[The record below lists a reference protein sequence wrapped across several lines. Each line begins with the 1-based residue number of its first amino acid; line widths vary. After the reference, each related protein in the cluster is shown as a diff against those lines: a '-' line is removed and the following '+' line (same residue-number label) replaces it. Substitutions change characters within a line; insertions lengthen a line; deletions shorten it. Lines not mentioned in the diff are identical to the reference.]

1 MKKWKK
7 KERKKKEKG
16 KGNKK
21 KNEKWK
27 RQRLDEELGCQS
39 VIQQDQERTWEER
52 DKRRRRERER
62 ERKWVSLFPK
72 FSLFANHLVWP
83 TFFFLPL
90 CAACDWLKTAHSSQF
105 SPGQDVPCS
114 RWWPSCSYANLCC
127 KGTFGGG
134 GGGGGVTQHVNGW
147 VVTPQYLQGHRLRH
161 QPHALVPRETLV
173 NRCSLEVPPQKVPN

>member
-1 MKKWKK
+1 MSERDSAGSRENLRRARQKK
-7 KERKKKEKG
+7 KE
-16 KGNKK
+16 
-21 KNEKWK
+21 
-27 RQRLDEELGCQS
+27 
-39 VIQQDQERTWEER
+39 
-52 DKRRRRERER
+52 RERER
-62 ERKWVSLFPK
+62 EKVGQPFSKIFP
-72 FSLFANHLVWP
+72 FCESPCVTH
-83 TFFFLPL
+83 FFFLPL

-114 RWWPSCSYANLCC
+114 RSWPSCSYANLCC
-127 KGTFGGG
+127 KGTFGG